1 MDTVHNPERTGVV
14 LCVDSAA
21 TRLPIVAMNTL
32 KTLQRLWEVNEAV
45 QIQIQIQIQIPT
57 ATGCPN
63 A

>member
-45 QIQIQIQIQIPT
+45 QK
-57 ATGCPN
+57 
-63 A
+63 